1 MLESRPGRDYYRAM
15 RQGIEGR
22 LAQIAGWFLS
32 RATFGALPPFS
43 AAAALVER
51 DGRILTIERNDGL
64 GFNLPGGF
72 LRWQERVE
80 DGLLREV
87 FEETGFHVAI
97 DRMVGVYSG
106 PAPNQRLSSVALV
119 YAASIIGGRQ
129 RDSFE
134 GRVLW
139 LQPSELV
146 GRMAFGNE
154 QMLLDY
160 LAADRFDQ
168 VRASSG

>member
-1 MLESRPGRDYYRAM
+1 MLETPAEGRYDPSM
-15 RQGIEGR
+15 RQGLEGR
-22 LAQIAGWFLS
+22 LAQAAGWVLS
-32 RATFGALPPFS
+32 RVTFGALPPFA

-51 DGRILTIERNDGL
+51 DGRILTIQRSDGL

-97 DRMVGVYSG
+97 NRLVGVYSG
-106 PAPNQRLSSVALV
+106 PTPHQRLSCVCLA
-119 YAASIIGGRQ
+119 YAASVVGGVQ

-139 LQPSELV
+139 LEPRELI

-154 QMLLDY
+154 QMLIDY
-160 LAADRFDQ
+160 LAATRFDG
-168 VRASSG
+168 AGFPLG

>member
-1 MLESRPGRDYYRAM
+1 M
-15 RQGIEGR
+15 RQGVEGR
-22 LAQIAGWFLS
+22 LAQFAGWVLS
-32 RATFGALPPFS
+32 RVTFGALPPFA

-51 DGRILTIERNDGL
+51 DGRILTIQRSDGL

-87 FEETGFHVAI
+87 FEETGFHIAI
-97 DRMVGVYSG
+97 DRLVGVYSG
-106 PAPNQRLSSVALV
+106 PAPHQRLSCVCLT
-119 YAASIIGGRQ
+119 YAARVVGGVQ

-139 LQPSELV
+139 LEPRELI
-146 GRMAFGNE
+146 GQMAFGNE
-154 QMLLDY
+154 QMLVDY
-160 LAADRFDQ
+160 LAATRFE
-168 VRASSG
+168 RTGAPLR

>member
-1 MLESRPGRDYYRAM
+1 M
-15 RQGIEGR
+15 RQGLEGR
-22 LAQIAGWFLS
+22 LAQLAGWLLS
-32 RATFGALPPFS
+32 RLTLGALPPFA

-51 DGRILTIERNDGL
+51 DGRILVLERSDGL

-72 LRWQERVE
+72 LRWEERVE

-87 FEETGFHVAI
+87 FEETGFHIAI
-97 DRMVGVYSG
+97 DRLVGIYSG
-106 PAPNQRLSSVALV
+106 PAPRQRLSSVAIV
-119 YAASIIGGRQ
+119 YVARIVGGQQ

-139 LQPSELV
+139 LEPRELI

-160 LAADRFDQ
+160 LAATRYDPPSRFPH
-168 VRASSG
+168 G

>member
-1 MLESRPGRDYYRAM
+1 M
-15 RQGIEGR
+15 RQGVEGR
-22 LAQIAGWFLS
+22 LAQLAGWLLS
-32 RATFGALPPFS
+32 RLTLGALPPFA

-51 DGRILTIERNDGL
+51 DGRILVLERNDGL

-72 LRWQERVE
+72 LRWEERVE

-87 FEETGFHVAI
+87 FEETGFHIAI
-97 DRMVGVYSG
+97 DRLVGIYSG
-106 PAPNQRLSSVALV
+106 PAPRQRLSSVAIV
-119 YAASIIGGRQ
+119 YAARIVGGQQ

-139 LQPSELV
+139 LEPRELI

-160 LAADRFDQ
+160 LAATCYDPPSRLPH
-168 VRASSG
+168 G

>member
-1 MLESRPGRDYYRAM
+1 M

-22 LAQIAGWFLS
+22 LAQAAGWLLS
-32 RATFGALPPFS
+32 RMTFGALPPFA

-51 DGRILTIERNDGL
+51 DGRILTIQRSDGL

-87 FEETGFHVAI
+87 FEETGFHIAI
-97 DRMVGVYSG
+97 ERLVGVYSG
-106 PAPNQRLSSVALV
+106 PAPNQRLSCVCLA
-119 YAASIIGGRQ
+119 YAASIVGGVQ

-139 LQPSELV
+139 LEPRELI
-146 GRMAFGNE
+146 GQMAFGNE

-160 LAADRFDQ
+160 LASARFGRTG
-168 VRASSG
+168 VPLG